1 MTVIT
6 MRTTFDNDTDN
17 RGHLTMT
24 ATTLRTTFDNDSD
37 YDEDN
42 I

>member
-1 MTVIT
+1 MTMT
-6 MRTTFDNDTDN
+6 MKTFDNDTDN
-17 RGHLTMT
+17 RGNLTMT